1 MLPAAAQEGGLD
13 FREHLSPR
21 SREGHTELSLGATLE
36 THARAHTHTHWQ
48 SVLRKDDSKR
58 QRNMAVKRV
67 NFTRRR
73 NPRRAQLLL

>member
-36 THARAHTHTHWQ
+36 THARAHTHT
-48 SVLRKDDSKR
+48 L
-58 QRNMAVKRV
+58 AVC
-67 NFTRRR
+67 T
-73 NPRRAQLLL
+73 